1 MIQGKSL
8 LWFQHNSKGK
18 VSYKSYLNCEAGI
31 YNLCHMTPMKLK
43 LHITAGIQVNTMFSE
58 RTD

>member
-1 MIQGKSL
+1 MIQGKSFF
-8 LWFQHNSKGK
+8 LWFQRNSKGK
-18 VSYKSYLNCEAGI
+18 VYKSYLNCEAGL